1 MLAFAQLASAPPP
14 TVSVEM
20 LSAIAESD
28 REDLL
33 RRIGAVRQLEQRER
47 ARQSSPAFRSG
58 RDTGQKASD
67 SPTLA
72 ALKRL
77 TENRTE
83 VVAKSA
89 VAAIARLGDPEEVV
103 AVLQTALARGI
114 FPPEDVARELA
125 INVPGMPDALLMQQV
140 AQVLQIAGPRGD
152 TGDRLAAQL
161 LQSLSTRCAHLPITG
176 PTREAAQR
184 AIDWSKARRRSW
196 ASVQRNDQLM
206 LVQNTHLLEARLKA
220 GKEDARMTDA
230 LYRVAT
236 ESKDAIDLLA
246 VLVSAF
252 GEEVGS
258 RIAAQGHLEGARIR
272 LSALR
277 GLNEPGLEMDIA
289 EAEARLQ
296 KSSESSP
303 RNSRPR

>member
-1 MLAFAQLASAPPP
+1 
-14 TVSVEM
+14 
-20 LSAIAESD
+20 
-28 REDLL
+28 
-33 RRIGAVRQLEQRER
+33 
-47 ARQSSPAFRSG
+47 
-58 RDTGQKASD
+58 
-67 SPTLA
+67 
-72 ALKRL
+72 
-77 TENRTE
+77 
-83 VVAKSA
+83 
-89 VAAIARLGDPEEVV
+89 
-103 AVLQTALARGI
+103 
-114 FPPEDVARELA
+114 
-125 INVPGMPDALLMQQV
+125 
-140 AQVLQIAGPRGD
+140 
-152 TGDRLAAQL
+152 
-161 LQSLSTRCAHLPITG
+161 
-176 PTREAAQR
+176 
-184 AIDWSKARRRSW
+184 
-196 ASVQRNDQLM
+196 M

-289 EAEARLQ
+289 EAEARLR